1 MSEENEKVKG
11 IKTGLPH
18 LCTLQEARTNRV
30 LPKQYLNIWCDSMH
44 KKFNENFAK
53 LDENQDVKRC

>member
-44 KKFNENFAK
+44 KNFNENFAK
-53 LDENQDVKRC
+53 LRY